1 MSLTKATN
9 RMISGAVFNVL
20 DYGAVGNGST
30 DDLSAIQS
38 AINAAE
44 TAGGGTVLVP
54 HSSAGYLISGT
65 IQMKEKV
72 NLCGPTSASNWIS
85 WATALASGN
94 FIKLA
99 DNANVPM
106 IQVGSGVDLWG
117 IHNLK
122 LDGNGANQTSYE
134 AVGIHAVHESIGWQV
149 THNLIMNTKGYG
161 FLKLGR
167 GVAEILFN
175 SIENG
180 LCMQRC
186 SDMKVIGNNIFSDD
200 TAKTTEF
207 PPFWVGDISVKNI
220 IEQNMIWHGPSDTD
234 LLSKEISSVSGTT
247 VTFSSA
253 HGFFEKMPLTLSTT
267 GTLPEPL
274 ATGLSSPAQTYTY
287 YANIIDSTSIRLAKT
302 WAEYNSGT
310 WINFTTSGSGT
321 FTARHGIEST
331 FFLSGADSIYNLI
344 SGNRAEDGEQHAA
357 VVKGA
362 NKNTFTGN
370 YFGKSNRQNKA
381 NGSGLQL
388 QSEANNNT
396 FTGNFFGRD
405 VSVPSLSLD
414 KFGVRIDSTCF
425 ENSFENNDAVN
436 NQTLNISDLYTSSY
450 SSKNLYGLREMNL
463 DSTSIPFSSG
473 RSQNVAFELRQN
485 ATISNITASS
495 NYDVAFDT
503 EVFDTASAC
512 SSGVFTAP
520 VSGRY
525 QFNFALQLSN
535 IDTASAY
542 ILAYILTTDSSYRF
556 YINADQM
563 VADFDNQTIQG
574 SAIASMTSGQ
584 TAKIRLFISGGA
596 DQVDIIGGGGT
607 TDSSF
612 FMGTLLD

>member
-38 AINAAE
+38 AIDAAE
-44 TAGGGTVLVP
+44 TAGGGTVLLP
-54 HSSAGYLISGT
+54 YSDDGYLISGT
-65 IQMKEKV
+65 IQIKEKV
-72 NLCGPTSASNWIS
+72 HLSGERPSQGWIG
-85 WATALASGN
+85 WADFLAAKG

-106 IQVGSGVDLWG
+106 IEVGSGVDLWG

-122 LDGNGANQTSYE
+122 FNGNAANQTSYG
-134 AVGIHAVHESIGWQV
+134 AVGIRAVHPNFGWV
-149 THNLIMNTKGYG
+149 ISGCSFVNTKGYAL
-161 FLKLGR
+161 LKLNR
-167 GVAEILFN
+167 GVAEIYDNTF
-175 SIENG
+175 ENG
-180 LCMQRC
+180 ICLQRA
-186 SDMKVIGNNIFSDD
+186 SDYKIVNNNIFSDD
-200 TAKTTEF
+200 TAKTTVF
-207 PPFWVGDISVKNI
+207 PPFWIGDTAVKNI
-220 IEQNMIWHGPSDTD
+220 IEGNMIWHGPSDTD
-234 LLSKEISSVSGTT
+234 LLSKDISSVSGTT
-247 VTFSSA
+247 VNFGSA
-253 HGFFEKMPLTLSTT
+253 HGFFEKMPLTITTT

-274 ATGLSSPAQTYTY
+274 ATGLADDPVTYTY
-287 YANIIDSTSIRLAKT
+287 IANIIDSTSIRLAKT
-302 WAEYNSGT
+302 VGEYDSGT
-310 WINFTTSGSGT
+310 WINFTTAGT
-321 FTARHGIEST
+321 GTHSLRHGIEST
-331 FFLSGADSIYNLI
+331 FFLQGASSIYNLI
-344 SGNRAEDGEQHAA
+344 CSNRIEDGEQHAA

-362 NKNTFTGN
+362 AKNSFVNN
-370 YFGKSNRQNKA
+370 YMGKSNRQNKA

-388 QSEANNNT
+388 QSDANNNT
-396 FTGNFFGRD
+396 FTGNFFGR
-405 VSVPSLSLD
+405 SLLSGALSQD

-436 NQTLNISDLYTSSY
+436 NLTLNISDLYTSSY

-463 DSTSIPFSSG
+463 DSTSIPFSAG

-542 ILAYILTTDSSYRF
+542 VLAYIFTTDSSYRF
-556 YINADQM
+556 YINANQM

-596 DQVDIIGGGGT
+596 NQVDIIGGGGT